1 MTVLITGGTGAN
13 GALIV
18 QEFVKRGET
27 PVVFDVAPRP
37 AILGETA
44 HKVKIIRG
52 DITDFYQLL
61 NVVKKEDVDRIIHTA
76 WYWTKPIYGKD
87 PATDFKVNLLGT
99 FNVLEAARILGV
111 KKVVFTSSWQMFSS
125 VSKIPMPEDYPK
137 TPRNT
142 YGAGKLAMEMWGES
156 YADNYGLDFIGLRFP
171 SIYGLRPIETLPD
184 KTHAYV
190 EWMVVNSIRR
200 EPIRIVAGDTK
211 QQMLYLK
218 DLANAVILASMCEK
232 PKHRIFN
239 IGTDEYFSVK
249 EIADLIQRLIPS
261 ANIEIMTPDEKIP
274 PENRGL
280 DYQRAK
286 EELNYVPQ
294 YTMESGLKDYIEWVK
309 SNPQAED
316 LSYYKTYSEQL

>member
-1 MTVLITGGTGAN
+1 MTLLITGGTGAN
-13 GALIV
+13 AALIV
-18 QEFVKRGET
+18 QEFVRRGET
-27 PVVFDVAPRP
+27 PVLFDIAPKP

-44 HKVKIIRG
+44 HQVKIIRG
-52 DITDFYQLL
+52 DVTDFYQLL
-61 NVVKKEDVDRIIHTA
+61 NVIKSEEVDRIIHTA

-87 PATDFKVNLLGT
+87 PVTDFKVNLLGT

-125 VSKIPMPEDYPK
+125 GSKMPMPEDYPK

-171 SIYGLRPIETLPD
+171 SIYGLRPIEILPD

-190 EWMVVNSIRR
+190 EWMVVNSVRGK
-200 EPIRIVAGDTK
+200 PIRIVADNTK

-218 DLANAVILASMCEK
+218 DLANAVILASICEK
-232 PKHRIFN
+232 PKHKIFN
-239 IGTDEYFSVK
+239 IGTDEYFSIK
-249 EIADLIQRLIPS
+249 EIADLIKTFIPS
-261 ANIEIMTPDEKIP
+261 AHIDIVASNETTL
-274 PENRGL
+274 PEVRGL
-280 DYQRAK
+280 DYQRAQ
-286 EELNYVPQ
+286 EELNYKPQ

-309 SNPQAED
+309 SNPQTED
-316 LSYYKTYSEQL
+316 LSYYQTYSRQI